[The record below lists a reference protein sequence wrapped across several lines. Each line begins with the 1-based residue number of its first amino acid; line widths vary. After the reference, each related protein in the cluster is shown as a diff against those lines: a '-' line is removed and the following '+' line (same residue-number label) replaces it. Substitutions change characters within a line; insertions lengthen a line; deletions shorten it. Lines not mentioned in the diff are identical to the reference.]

1 MNVQPA
7 SARLTSIDA
16 LRGLVMVIM
25 TLDHTRDFFS
35 DAHFKPTDLQQTNVA
50 LFLTRWVTHFC
61 APVFVFLAGASAF
74 LWFARKGRNAPISGF
89 LLKRGLLLLLL
100 TCSVEAWSWN
110 FLNDFRQVDG
120 GVLWA
125 IGWSMIVLAGLAKL
139 PVAIVGLIGLTIVA
153 GHNALDGIRA
163 QDLGGFAPWWAILH
177 TGEDVA
183 LGNGWSINPYYP
195 LLPWI
200 GVIALGFGFGSW
212 LQRNE
217 PGTRF
222 KLIAAGTGLTL
233 LFIALRYANVYGDPD
248 PWQVQATPAF
258 TVLSF
263 LNCHKYPP
271 SLLYLLM
278 TLGPALI
285 VLGMLHQKPLPAQH
299 PLLLF
304 GRTPLFFYLIH
315 LYVIHGL
322 AVGLAAV
329 SGGPVREIAGGG
341 IWSPNLP
348 ADYGYGL
355 ASVYAI
361 WLVVVVLM
369 LRLCRG
375 FERLKTANPH
385 WTWMN
390 YL

>member
-1 MNVQPA
+1 LKSQPA
-7 SARLTSIDA
+7 SSRLTSIDA
-16 LRGLVMVIM
+16 LRGLVMVVM

-35 DAHFKPTDLQQTNVA
+35 DAHFKPTDLQQTSVA
-50 LFLTRWVTHFC
+50 LFLTRWITHYC

-74 LWFARKGRNAPISGF
+74 LWLAKNGRNAPISRF
-89 LLKRGLLLLLL
+89 LLKRGALLLLL

-110 FLNDFRQVDG
+110 FLNDFRQLDG

-139 PVAIVGLIGLTIVA
+139 PVAAVSIIGLTIVA

-177 TGEDVA
+177 TGDDVA

-200 GVIALGFGFGSW
+200 GVMALGFGFGDW

-217 PGTRF
+217 PGTPF
-222 KLIAAGTGLTL
+222 KLIVAGTGLTL
-233 LFIALRYANVYGDPD
+233 LFVSLRYANVYGDPD
-248 PWQVQATPAF
+248 PWHVQATPAF

-285 VLGMLHQKPLPAQH
+285 VLGALHQKPMDARH

-322 AVGLAAV
+322 AVGLTAV
-329 SGGPVREIAGGG
+329 TGGPIREIAGGG
-341 IWSPNLP
+341 IWSPDLP

-355 ASVYAI
+355 PIVYAI
-361 WLVVVVLM
+361 WLVVVVLL
-369 LRLCRG
+369 LRLCHG